1 MSQQNQRT
9 SILYVGYPL
18 LPVSTESCGGAE
30 QVLWS
35 LEHEMARRGLRT
47 AVAAC
52 EGSEVAG
59 ELLCTGPRAVRTD
72 AFDERE
78 AEHSE
83 RVVEFAGKHRF
94 SLIHD
99 HSGHFWKHAA
109 RVDLPVLATLHLP
122 RGFYSEQM
130 FSALPPNVFFNCVSD
145 SQAASF
151 GDVPRMMGVVNNGL
165 DPERFPF
172 ARKKDNYLLWLGRIC
187 PEKAPHLAIDA
198 ARMAGLPLVIA
209 GQVYPFSY
217 HQQYFEREIR
227 PHLEAAQ
234 SNVRFVE
241 VPSFAEKLE
250 LLGHARALLVT
261 SLAAETS
268 SLVALE
274 AQACGTPVV
283 AFRSGALPDVVDHG
297 HTGFVV
303 RTLDAMVAALHDLD
317 HIWPEECR
325 HWVRS
330 GFSAS
335 RMADGYA
342 RLYRQVIAE
351 SQQLMV
357 RAA

>member
-1 MSQQNQRT
+1 MSRQNQQT
-9 SILYVGYPL
+9 SILYVAYPL

-35 LEHEMARRGLRT
+35 LEREMSHRGFAT

-52 EGSEVAG
+52 EGSQVSG
-59 ELLCTGPRAVRTD
+59 ELLCTGPRTVRTD

-78 AEHSE
+78 AEHSQ
-83 RVVEFAGKHRF
+83 RVIEFVRQHNF

-109 RVDLPVLATLHLP
+109 EVDLPVLATLHLP

-130 FSALPPNVFFNCVSD
+130 FSMLPANVFFNCVSE
-145 SQAASF
+145 SQAESF
-151 GDVPRMMGVVNNGL
+151 GDLPRMIGVVGNGL
-165 DPERFPF
+165 DVERFPF
-172 ARKKDNYLLWLGRIC
+172 ARKKENYLLWLGRIC
-187 PEKAPHLAIDA
+187 PEKAPHLAIEA
-198 ARMAGLPLVIA
+198 AQMAGLPLVIA

-227 PHLEAAQ
+227 PHLEDAN
-234 SNVRFVE
+234 SRVRFVE
-241 VPSFAEKLE
+241 VPSFEEKLK
-250 LLGHARALLVT
+250 LLCCARALLVT

-283 AFRSGALPDVVDHG
+283 AFRNGALPDVVNHG

-325 HWVRS
+325 QWVKS

-335 RMADGYA
+335 TMAEGYMQLYDDVIGDSRRT
-342 RLYRQVIAE
+342 RL
-351 SQQLMV
+351 M
-357 RAA
+357 AA